1 MVRRG
6 HGKDGTMKKINE
18 LFADSRFYDY
28 FKPAAVTEEPECKCK
43 NKVLK
48 IFAIVGVVAAVAG
61 IAYALYRYFKPDYLE
76 DYEDD
81 FEDDFDDADDFEEE

>member
-1 MVRRG
+1 
-6 HGKDGTMKKINE
+6 MKKINE
-18 LFADSRFYDY
+18 LIADSRFCDC
-28 FKPAAVTEEPECKCK
+28 FRPVSVEEEPECKSK

-48 IFAIVGVVAAVAG
+48 IFAIVGVIAAVAG

-81 FEDDFDDADDFEEE
+81 FDDDFDDADDFEEE

>member
-76 DYEDD
+76 DYETTSMMQTILKKNN
-81 FEDDFDDADDFEEE
+81 